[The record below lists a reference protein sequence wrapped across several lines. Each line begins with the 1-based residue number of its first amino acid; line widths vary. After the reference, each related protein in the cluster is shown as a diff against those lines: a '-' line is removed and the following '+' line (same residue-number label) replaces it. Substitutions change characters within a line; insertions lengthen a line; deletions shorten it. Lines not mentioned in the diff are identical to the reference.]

1 MSTKDRVFS
10 RLFDS
15 QKHNLNTNLTK
26 EHKVALSLVSEIETL
41 VSDFEPAESEASY
54 LAYDYADEI
63 INKITDYR
71 SEIGEIDDY
80 IINGNARGLEGYT
93 LSLSEKL
100 DDLEVKANEL
110 GIDPNDILSGFNDIK
125 QRVDNAFSLNNAA
138 RAKYKEVVE
147 YSGFLNDFWN

>member
-10 RLFDS
+10 RLFDG
-15 QKHNLNTNLTK
+15 QKHNLNANLSK